1 MYNCHDDM
9 YDSMDSEVDR
19 SEIIIRIEVS
29 LKRGH
34 SKIDNVEPNSSR
46 NDGINKV
53 NKLFHHEVCEM

>member
-1 MYNCHDDM
+1 M

-53 NKLFHHEVCEM
+53 NK